1 MPKYVWK
8 FLNLTFKLCHATEQ
22 AHIAQ
27 VVSIIAP
34 SYLRATLNTATGRYD
49 TDIRAFLLHLFTTY
63 GKVTPQQIM
72 SKEHELSSM
81 HFDLSHPVDIVFN
94 AIEDLSKL
102 AEHARQPMSQMQLIN
117 LAYVIFAKQPIL
129 VFR

>member
-1 MPKYVWK
+1 
-8 FLNLTFKLCHATEQ
+8 
-22 AHIAQ
+22 
-27 VVSIIAP
+27 
-34 SYLRATLNTATGRYD
+34 
-49 TDIRAFLLHLFTTY
+49 
-63 GKVTPQQIM
+63 M

-129 VFR
+129 LQDLRAWNRLPLIDCTWPNIVTLTFLLI